1 MINKKAIIISS
12 LFALSSILFSGE
24 LEEKIKLQ
32 NQEVVKLAAKELSN
46 QLPKKID
53 NFTQLTNIQA
63 KDETLLYTFE
73 INATN
78 KSDDMII
85 KEDKSRMKKAITTGV
100 CNSSKKFLENGVDI
114 SYIYASAKS
123 KKELFRF
130 DVSQKD
136 CVKK

>member
-1 MINKKAIIISS
+1 MIKKTAIIISS
-12 LFALSSILFSGE
+12 FLALSSTLFADE
-24 LEEKIKLQ
+24 MADKIKVQ
-32 NQEVVKLAAKELSN
+32 NQEVVKLAAKELSS
-46 QLPKKID
+46 QLPQKID
-53 NFTQLTNIQA
+53 NFTQLMNIEA
-63 KDETLLYTFE
+63 KDETLIYTFE

-85 KEDKSRMKKAITTGV
+85 KEDRSRMKKAITEGI
-100 CNSSKKFLENGVDI
+100 CNSSKKFLENGIDI
-114 SYIYASAKS
+114 SYTYTSAKS